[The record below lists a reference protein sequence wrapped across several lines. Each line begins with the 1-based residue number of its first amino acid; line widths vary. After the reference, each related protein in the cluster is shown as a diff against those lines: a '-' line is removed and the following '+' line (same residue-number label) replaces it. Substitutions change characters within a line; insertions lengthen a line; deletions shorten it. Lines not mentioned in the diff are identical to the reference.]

1 MSEILLILLLTLFT
15 QTEKK
20 NKMLKTDL
28 HNLNM

>member
-1 MSEILLILLLTLFT
+1 MSEILLILLLTVVYT
-15 QTEKK
+15 KRE